1 MKKPTI
7 YEIKAALS
15 QSEDENHFFDRAT
28 LRFFGQTMKSFRV
41 TKTDRPGVYRLS
53 APIIDAQG
61 RQMGETV
68 RIYDADKKGF
78 VRE

>member
-15 QSEDENHFFDRAT
+15 QSEDENHFFDRKT
-28 LRFFGQTMKSFRV
+28 LKFFGQTMKSFRV
-41 TKTDRPGVYRLS
+41 TKTDRPGVFRLS

-61 RQMGETV
+61 RKMGETV
-68 RIYDADKKGF
+68 RFYDAQRKTF
-78 VRE
+78 TRE

>member
-1 MKKPTI
+1 MKKPTV
-7 YEIKAALS
+7 YEIKAALAGNP
-15 QSEDENHFFDRAT
+15 DETHFFDRAT

-41 TKTDRPGVYRLS
+41 TKTDRPGVFRLS

-68 RIYDADKKGF
+68 RLYDAEKKRF